1 MLLRK
6 YAIFKFIAKMGR
18 YKREIVPQTT
28 SFKFNRSLSR
38 RAMFI
43 FKMNILSG
51 AGVMY
56 VQHIILDEVIG
67 KYG

>member
-1 MLLRK
+1 
-6 YAIFKFIAKMGR
+6 
-18 YKREIVPQTT
+18 
-28 SFKFNRSLSR
+28 
-38 RAMFI
+38 
-43 FKMNILSG
+43 MNILSG